1 MSFATGFFTTATKE
15 VQEKQ
20 DYARNYRAKTRDY
33 LMTYGTQAVT
43 GAKSKV
49 NDYVS
54 VGMQLEGMGLE
65 KDDLNYL
72 VETSGP
78 SALTNLYARVK
89 DYTPDELTPK
99 VFRSMV
105 QRTKDYSTT
114 STYEQT
120 IAKAFG
126 LYKDNVTD
134 DPAKNEGIAHFA
146 SMLFNPMA
154 GASSETYIDGYNESD
169 IRRIQGTVAPGM
181 TAPLPVDFSKLPK
194 RHSTTALGSYAT
206 SSFARMID
214 TSQTAL
220 DKLDAQMLETPLSEG
235 DQRVYNKL
243 KVAIK
248 AEDYR
253 TMIELVPET
262 GAELLRMDKETGSGL
277 SNNPFFTFE
286 PGMQEFF
293 VNTAAKL
300 SGDNSYLEGKW
311 NNAKKLY
318 PDIGPLNSLKT
329 FTTQA
334 EARAAGVRYFIL
346 GGAIRINDAIPA
358 GDVETA
364 ATKEAV
370 KKVETGLELPKVLPT
385 DTPAVTD
392 ERKTQILAFDVPT
405 TTEEGMNPVLT
416 GWTNLSLDALETFD
430 SNTPYSAN
438 KSKEQNR
445 ADKETFDAESATMEQ
460 VLDTVG
466 DYLEADAGGAD
477 EAKRIELADKMV
489 LDIQSA
495 PERVRVVVESLLD
508 KLESGD
514 YNSEAVDR
522 SFTGQVQSG
531 FKSLSNFLGGSRFNT
546 DKNPDSTEEV
556 NDPQAVREMGKIP
569 FTDLNPVAATDSAT
583 RFESF
588 DDVRAQLKSG
598 ELKQDD
604 VILFRGKYLVVDQS
618 KPGAIGKI
626 NEN

>member
-20 DYARNYRAKTRDY
+20 DYARDYRAKTRDY

-114 STYEQT
+114 STYEET

-206 SSFARMID
+206 SSFARMKD

-300 SGDNSYLEGKW
+300 SGDNSYLQGEWSKANLNFSDMTPLKDMKSYTTFKEGMDSGDRDFIFNGKFMR
-311 NNAKKLY
+311 NNK
-318 PDIGPLNSLKT
+318 
-329 FTTQA
+329 
-334 EARAAGVRYFIL
+334 
-346 GGAIRINDAIPA
+346 IPA
-358 GDVETA
+358 GGVDAA

-370 KKVETGLELPKVLPT
+370 KKVETGLGLPEVGKN
-385 DTPAVTD
+385 TPAVTD

-416 GWTNLSLDALETFD
+416 GWTNLSLDAIETFD
-430 SNTPYSAN
+430 SNKPYSAN

-445 ADKETFDAESATMEQ
+445 ADKETFDAESDTMEQ
-460 VLDTVG
+460 VLDSVG

-569 FTDLNPVAATDSAT
+569 FTDLNPVAATDNAT